1 MTRGELKD
9 KLRGII
15 NDMAVQAGQMTGI
28 QNKLS
33 LQVYIL
39 TDFWDNIKEANP
51 IIFTFLRD
59 GVPFYDRG
67 VFMPWKYLLKMGK
80 IRPSSE
86 AIELYKSTGD
96 QLLDRIRFKLKDIA
110 VEDMWY
116 TVLTPSQAAIMLYG
130 LPPPAPRELG
140 DVMRE
145 IFVKQKLFDEEHVK
159 FWEHV
164 LKTHKDVEYG
174 IKKTV
179 SGHEIQEMLEKA
191 EKYLK
196 ALGKLYQQLEERREM
211 ENVVHLYE
219 STITVVRDVLKA
231 EGIEKVSDDASIKL
245 FEEHMVHKGHIP
257 ERYLRIFKEIRQ
269 AKKNYDAGKLTRGEV
284 GELQKNASEFF
295 KFMVEH
301 IQRKRGRD
309 IERARIRVKH
319 GEKFGEVLLL
329 DNQVFIIRDVEAE
342 HKDIQK
348 GELVNGKIKNLMK
361 SNFEEMEHAMANA
374 KPPAKVFLQESLFE
388 DIKRVFGSGVEILMN
403 W

>member
-1 MTRGELKD
+1 
-9 KLRGII
+9 
-15 NDMAVQAGQMTGI
+15 
-28 QNKLS
+28 
-33 LQVYIL
+33 
-39 TDFWDNIKEANP
+39 
-51 IIFTFLRD
+51 
-59 GVPFYDRG
+59 
-67 VFMPWKYLLKMGK
+67 
-80 IRPSSE
+80 
-86 AIELYKSTGD
+86 
-96 QLLDRIRFKLKDIA
+96 
-110 VEDMWY
+110 
-116 TVLTPSQAAIMLYG
+116 
-130 LPPPAPRELG
+130 
-140 DVMRE
+140 
-145 IFVKQKLFDEEHVK
+145 
-159 FWEHV
+159 
-164 LKTHKDVEYG
+164 
-174 IKKTV
+174 
-179 SGHEIQEMLEKA
+179 
-191 EKYLK
+191 
-196 ALGKLYQQLEERREM
+196 LEERREM

-348 GELVNGKIKNLMK
+348 GELANGKIKNLMK
-361 SNFEEMEHAMANA
+361 SSFEEMEHAMANA

-388 DIKRVFGSGVEILMN
+388 DIKHVFGSGVEILMN